1 MKKDLLIVGLLI
13 GMPALVIGAVAVWQ
27 ATRPEDAPRAAA
39 SEPVAHLA
47 KQPEIKAITAPLTL
61 KSKPEQNRPKDQPV
75 PKIEAKVTPP
85 PEKKIEPKIEVKKEI
100 EAKKEIKPEPKI
112 EVKKEIKPEPK
123 IEAKIEPRNDEKKL
137 AAGRVI
143 ILGNDIKL
151 NDPDGQFDIKP
162 INGGEKIIVQGKIK
176 TLTVAGLNDKS
187 ILDATLLDAGEI
199 LFTGNLNSGSTV
211 LLGKAGKLRLR
222 DVNDHSTVDGPELG
236 AKEIEI
242 AGAINGGSSLK
253 LHAPAGGVQFLGDV
267 NDGARID
274 IAAPD
279 GKVRFH
285 APLNNV
291 ARLQIIAKSVE
302 LDKAVNGSKSEIDV
316 TLTKPGFLQFS
327 RLNGT
332 VRLQYRKADAG
343 DPEPRIDAGM
353 VGAGRIF
360 ARCRRQRNNFDPGAT
375 GPVHTI
381 PKKRAGHG

>member
-1 MKKDLLIVGLLI
+1 MKKDLLIVGVLI
-13 GMPALVIGAVAVWQ
+13 GLPALVIGAVRSGRRRGRKMRQGGRVG
-27 ATRPEDAPRAAA
+27 TDPD
-39 SEPVAHLA
+39 HLP
-47 KQPEIKAITAPLTL
+47 KQPEIKPVAAPVTL
-61 KSKPEQNRPKDQPV
+61 KSKPEQNRPKDQPA

-100 EAKKEIKPEPKI
+100 EAKEIKPEPKI

-267 NDGARID
+267 NDGAGID

-353 VGAGRIF
+353 VGTGADF
-360 ARCRRQRNNFDPGAT
+360 RQVPPA
-375 GPVHTI
+375 
-381 PKKRAGHG
+381 KK